1 MRYGSAKRAG
11 EPRFLTVEPWK
22 KGQSVKRARL
32 IYNPT
37 SGRELIRKRLPD
49 ILDIMEQAGYET
61 SCFATK
67 GEGDATLEAERA
79 AARGFD
85 CIVAAG
91 GDGTLNEVVNGIAGK
106 KSRPKLGIIPSGT
119 SNDFARA
126 IGLNKSLD
134 RCCQIIAKGKT
145 KKIDLGRINGRY
157 FINIAGGGALTD
169 LTYEVPSKLKTMLGQ
184 LAYYLKGIEKLAFL
198 HPTHMRIETREGVKV
213 DEEITL
219 FLVANSRAVG
229 GFDRLAPKADLS
241 DGKLD
246 CLVLKKTNLAD
257 LIRLATLAIRGDHVK
272 DSHLLY
278 FQTDY
283 LRITS
288 QDERNVLLNL
298 DGELGGELPC
308 ECQALPGHIE
318 IFVP

>member
-1 MRYGSAKRAG
+1 M
-11 EPRFLTVEPWK
+11 K
-22 KGQSVKRARL
+22 KARL

-37 SGRELIRKRLPD
+37 SGREIIRKRLPD
-49 ILDIMEQAGYET
+49 ILEIMEQAGYET
-61 SCFATK
+61 SCHATK
-67 GEGDATLEAERA
+67 GEHDATEEAQRA
-79 AARGFD
+79 VARGFD
-85 CIVAAG
+85 CIIAAG
-91 GDGTLNEVVNGIAGK
+91 GDGTLNEVVNGIAEK
-106 KSRPKLGIIPSGT
+106 RARPTLGIIPCGT

-126 IGLNKSLD
+126 IGLNKSLN
-134 RCCQIIAKGKT
+134 RCCQIISRGKT

-184 LAYYLKGIEKLAFL
+184 LAYYLKGIEKLAFV
-198 HPTHMRIETREGVKV
+198 HPTHMKIEVRDGVKV
-213 DEEITL
+213 DEEIML
-219 FLVANSRAVG
+219 FLIANSRAVG
-229 GFDRLAPKADLS
+229 GFDKLAPKADLS

-272 DSHLLY
+272 DSHLVY

-283 LRITS
+283 LKVTS
-288 QDERNVLLNL
+288 RDQTRVLLNL

-308 ECQALPGHIE
+308 ECQALPGHLE